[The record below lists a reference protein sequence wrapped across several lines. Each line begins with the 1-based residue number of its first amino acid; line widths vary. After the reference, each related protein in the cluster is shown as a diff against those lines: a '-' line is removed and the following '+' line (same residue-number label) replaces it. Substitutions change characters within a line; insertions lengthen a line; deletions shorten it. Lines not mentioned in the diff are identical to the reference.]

1 MAFIIYEIDDKLNA
15 ITRIIILLSILG
27 YIILK
32 NINILAS
39 GIVYIVIV
47 ILYLVNKN
55 SKTKIFNKPEPFTNI
70 DLYQEVKHNF
80 TNPDIKNPM
89 MNVMLTEINDNPDRL
104 PAAPS
109 YNKSVEK
116 QINDTTQQFI
126 KNNFQDKD
134 TADSLFNNLE
144 KNLDLNKV

>member
-1 MAFIIYEIDDKLNA
+1 MEPTTFWINNPLILIQKDKLFELWPLSYMSTDEKLNA

-39 GIVYIVIV
+39 GIVSIIVVV

-80 TNPDIKNPM
+80 TNPDTKNPM

-116 QINDTTQQFI
+116 SQY
-126 KNNFQDKD
+126 
-134 TADSLFNNLE
+134 
-144 KNLDLNKV
+144 